1 MLTGASI
8 AYTKRRSLRAVRKSA
23 AALEER
29 LNFPFYFSKSGSV
42 RTGSTFDESVG
53 FEIPPFELKE
63 HGRQA
68 VVEAAADKFSRVA
81 AYDRV
86 GRHVFVTTA
95 DAAMMAPSP
104 IFTPGIMTERRP
116 IQTSLPMMVLPF
128 MRRQVVGGPGRFCP
142 FAAKETKGIGRHR
155 RYAVIPLRP

>member
-29 LNFPFYFSKSGSV
+29 LNFPFYFFQIRICKN
-42 RTGSTFDESVG
+42 RKHLDESVG
-53 FEIPPFELKE
+53 FEIPLFELKE

-86 GRHVFVTTA
+86 GRHVF
-95 DAAMMAPSP
+95 
-104 IFTPGIMTERRP
+104 RH
-116 IQTSLPMMVLPF
+116 
-128 MRRQVVGGPGRFCP
+128 
-142 FAAKETKGIGRHR
+142 HR
-155 RYAVIPLRP
+155 RCGNDGAVADLHARHND

>member
-29 LNFPFYFSKSGSV
+29 LNFPFYFFQIRICKN
-42 RTGSTFDESVG
+42 RKHLDESVG

-68 VVEAAADKFSRVA
+68 VV
-81 AYDRV
+81 
-86 GRHVFVTTA
+86 
-95 DAAMMAPSP
+95 
-104 IFTPGIMTERRP
+104 
-116 IQTSLPMMVLPF
+116 
-128 MRRQVVGGPGRFCP
+128 GGG
-142 FAAKETKGIGRHR
+142 
-155 RYAVIPLRP
+155 

>member
-29 LNFPFYFSKSGSV
+29 LNFPFYFFQIRICKN
-42 RTGSTFDESVG
+42 RKHLDESVG
-53 FEIPPFELKE
+53 FEISPFELKE

-86 GRHVFVTTA
+86 GRHVF
-95 DAAMMAPSP
+95 
-104 IFTPGIMTERRP
+104 RH
-116 IQTSLPMMVLPF
+116 
-128 MRRQVVGGPGRFCP
+128 
-142 FAAKETKGIGRHR
+142 HR
-155 RYAVIPLRP
+155 RCGNDGAVADLHARHND